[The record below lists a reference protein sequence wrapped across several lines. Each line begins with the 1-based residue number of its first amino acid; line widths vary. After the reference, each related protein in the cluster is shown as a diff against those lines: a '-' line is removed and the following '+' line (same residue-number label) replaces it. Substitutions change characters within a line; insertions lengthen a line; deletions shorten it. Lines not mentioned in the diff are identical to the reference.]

1 MLLRAI
7 AGVSGHVAG
16 NFGGDSAG
24 NGRERGLICRRLCA
38 LCRVFAGVDGFVW
51 LVRIPLPAVLSMA
64 LHFAGAAAI
73 YIVLNRLAG
82 SGYRMMHGICL
93 GPFPQKK

>member
-1 MLLRAI
+1 MLASAVTWLATLAVTVRVTGASV
-7 AGVSGHVAG
+7 ASYVADCVPYVGFSLVSMA
-16 NFGGDSAG
+16 
-24 NGRERGLICRRLCA
+24 
-38 LCRVFAGVDGFVW
+38 FVW

-82 SGYRMMHGICL
+82 SRIQNDAWEYVSAR
-93 GPFPQKK
+93 FRKKK